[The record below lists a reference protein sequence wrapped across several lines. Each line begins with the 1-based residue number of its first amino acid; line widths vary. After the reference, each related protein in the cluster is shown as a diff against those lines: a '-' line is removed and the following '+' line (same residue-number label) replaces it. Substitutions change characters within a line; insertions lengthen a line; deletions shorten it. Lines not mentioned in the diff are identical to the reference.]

1 MMRAVVGV
9 QVVAGGTVHVL
20 GLPAGAPAL
29 RERLGYVTQAPS
41 VYVDLT
47 VRENLH
53 YFARV
58 VDAPDER
65 VD

>member
-1 MMRAVVGV
+1 M
-9 QVVAGGTVHVL
+9 L

-29 RERLGYVTQAPS
+29 RSRVGYVTQSPS

-47 VRENLH
+47 VRENLT

-58 VDAPDER
+58 LGAPR
-65 VD
+65 RRGSTP